1 MRHLSRTV
9 APSLF
14 LILGGC
20 SVGPDFKKRD
30 PVAASHW
37 HESVTPRRSHPDETL
52 PVETQWWKLYQDPV
66 LSALVQDVL
75 TANLDL
81 REAALHYEQSRAER
95 RIAAAARLPHL
106 QGAAS
111 YARERASTNGILSL
125 LGTEADSDPARIA
138 DGTQGFGPAAAAGPK
153 GNPSFNLPQYGL
165 GASWE
170 VDLWGHVR
178 RQVEAATASM
188 QAVQEM
194 QRDTQVSLMA
204 ETAQDYIALRNVQA
218 QTEITR
224 QSLDIARHSVELTV
238 LRVTQGTATK
248 LDLAYARGQLHGFEA
263 RLPHLRR
270 EEVHLLNALAF
281 LMAREPGTL
290 SQRLAGTGNIPPLPK
305 TIPVGLPS
313 QLAERRPDIRAA
325 QARLHAATAT
335 IGVAVADFFPRIT
348 LSGSLDVQAL
358 QFSGLGSWASR
369 QYGFG
374 PTMTIPLFEGGKLA
388 GQLALRRLQQKEA
401 AIVLQRT
408 VLHAWEEV
416 DDAMTDLGTA
426 QERHDRLAEAVT
438 ESETAV
444 RVAQLQYAQGA
455 GDFLNV
461 LTTQNGLLESR
472 SALSDARADVS
483 ASMARLYRALG
494 GGWARS

>member
-1 MRHLSRTV
+1 MKHLSRTAGLILPV
-9 APSLF
+9 
-14 LILGGC
+14 ILGGC
-20 SVGPDFKKRD
+20 SVGPDFQKHD
-30 PVAASHW
+30 PAVSPHW
-37 HESVTPRRSHPDETL
+37 HESVTPRKSHPDETA
-52 PVETQWWKLYQDPV
+52 PVEAQWWKLYQDPV
-66 LSALVQDVL
+66 LTALEQDVL

-81 REAALHYEQSRAER
+81 KEAALHFEQSRAER
-95 RIAAAARLPHL
+95 RIAAAARLPHA

-125 LGTEADSDPARIA
+125 LGTEADRDPAQIA

-153 GNPSFNLPQYGL
+153 GNPAFNLPQYGL
-165 GASWE
+165 SASWE

-188 QAVQEM
+188 KAMQEM
-194 QRDTQVSLMA
+194 QRDTLVSLMA

-218 QTEITR
+218 QTEITH
-224 QSLDIARHSVELTV
+224 QSLDIAHHSVELTV

-263 RLPHLRR
+263 RLPQLHR

-281 LMAREPGTL
+281 LMAREPGAL
-290 SQRLAGTGNIPPLPK
+290 SQRLAGHGSIPPLPAS
-305 TIPVGLPS
+305 IPVGLPS

-325 QARLHAATAT
+325 QERLHAATAT
-335 IGVAVADFFPRIT
+335 IGVAMADFFPRIT

-374 PTMTIPLFEGGKLA
+374 PTVTIPLFEGGKLA
-388 GQLALRRLQQKEA
+388 GQLALRRLQEKEA
-401 AIVLQRT
+401 AIALQRT

-416 DDAMTDLGTA
+416 DDAMADLGTA
-426 QERHDRLAEAVT
+426 QERHDRLSEAVT

-444 RVAQLQYAQGA
+444 QVAQLQYAQGA

-472 SALSDARADVS
+472 SALSDARAEV
-483 ASMARLYRALG
+483 AVSMARLYRALG
-494 GGWARS
+494 GGWTRS